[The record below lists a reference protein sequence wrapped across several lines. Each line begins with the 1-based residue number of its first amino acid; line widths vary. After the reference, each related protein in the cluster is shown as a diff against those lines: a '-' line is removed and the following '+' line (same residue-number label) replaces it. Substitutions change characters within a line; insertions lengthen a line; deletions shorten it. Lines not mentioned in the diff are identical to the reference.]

1 MDLCTFRH
9 ILKTKSLKGYSRRTV
24 QRYDSDGSNPKE
36 GRKTEPRPSTL
47 ADQCIC
53 VYFSVFSAVTLGNIS
68 ACNGWKIDTAAAL
81 SNTVVKAERMKTQF
95 AFEH

>member
-1 MDLCTFRH
+1 
-9 ILKTKSLKGYSRRTV
+9 
-24 QRYDSDGSNPKE
+24 
-36 GRKTEPRPSTL
+36 
-47 ADQCIC
+47 
-53 VYFSVFSAVTLGNIS
+53 VFSAVTLGNIS